1 MRQFILC
8 IILIATCLFAT
19 AQKENPSY
27 NKALADSLGADEYGM
42 KKYVFVILKTGANK
56 TIDKHFI
63 DSMFSGHMNN
73 IGKLAELGKLIVA
86 GPMLAKNDK
95 EYRGIFVLNT
105 SSLDEAK
112 TLLQTDPAI
121 HSNLLESEMYS
132 WYCSAALPMFLPFHD
147 KVRKKS
153 F

>member
-8 IILIATCLFAT
+8 VTLIASSLFAN
-19 AQKENPSY
+19 AQKENTGY
-27 NKALADSLGADEYGM
+27 NKTLADSLGADDYGM

-56 TIDKHFI
+56 TTDKYFI